1 MKNGKY
7 IIKFSKQAE
16 KDKKKLKRSGL
27 DKNCKMILNLMS
39 NDPFCYPPSFEKLC
53 GELSG
58 LYSKRINIKH
68 RIVYEIDEEKKEIH
82 IIKMWTHCDNI

>member
-1 MKNGKY
+1 
-7 IIKFSKQAE
+7 
-16 KDKKKLKRSGL
+16 
-27 DKNCKMILNLMS
+27 MILNLMS